1 MTFDPGSVFL
11 PRAGRSIDVTFL
23 AVPFLKMA
31 LKGGRHVEALK
42 AERADEP
49 FLRRIPVLT
58 VLCCSSR
65 RVRHRLRLLRD
76 VLQEIHLLGKSGSHP
91 WFEGEVGLR
100 PLLHFHFHRK
110 MTEEGVAAAEAGRSA
125 GPHQSC
131 AGQYNAEQPQQ
142 VDTKPHAIGIQKY
155 LKAVCK

>member
-1 MTFDPGSVFL
+1 MVL

-31 LKGGRHVEALK
+31 LQGGRHVEALK
-42 AERADEP
+42 AERADEA

-76 VLQEIHLLGKSGSHP
+76 VLQEIHLLGKSASHP

-100 PLLHFHFHRK
+100 PPVFHFHRK

-125 GPHQSC
+125 VRAVLANIMQSNRSRC
-131 AGQYNAEQPQQ
+131 TQNLMPSESGNL
-142 VDTKPHAIGIQKY
+142 
-155 LKAVCK
+155 LKQFANNFFLIKKKV

>member
-1 MTFDPGSVFL
+1 MTFDPGNVVL
-11 PRAGRSIDVTFL
+11 PRAGRSIDVTLL

-31 LKGGRHVEALK
+31 LQGGRHVEALQ

-49 FLRRIPVLT
+49 FLRRIPILT
-58 VLCCSSR
+58 IFCCSR
-65 RVRHRLRLLRD
+65 WRVCHRLRLLRD
-76 VLQEIHLLGKSGSHP
+76 VLQEIHLLGKSASHP

-100 PLLHFHFHRK
+100 PLFHFHFHRK
-110 MTEEGVAAAEAGRSA
+110 MTEEGVAGAEAGRSA

-142 VDTKPHAIGIQKY
+142 VHTKPHAIRIRKS